1 MTLNPRHEAIGWQ
14 LLITGG
20 LLFGIALVLGL
31 GVGGVQL
38 ISLPTSIL
46 IVLAAIAGWC
56 TLQLWQRCR
65 YGLAWGVL
73 VATGLAVI
81 VGLIALIYA
90 LAAAFAN
97 GPDW

>member
-1 MTLNPRHEAIGWQ
+1 MTPNPPHNAIGWQ

-20 LLFGIALVLGL
+20 VLFGIALVLGL

-38 ISLPTSIL
+38 ISLPTLIL

-56 TLQLWQRCR
+56 TRQFWQSGR

-73 VATGLAVI
+73 VATGLAVV

-90 LAAAFAN
+90 LAAAFAS